1 MNIIVI
7 KERLGEGL
15 DAAIRASGD
24 HPTLPILK
32 NVLIEAKDNKI
43 TLTATN
49 LEIGMRYDLAG
60 KVNKEGSITAPAGL
74 LGQIISNLSDERVEL
89 SVDGASLNIT
99 TDSYKANLQ
108 GTLPDEFPILPT
120 IENVAEY
127 IVLDSLLFKESLDAA
142 LSAAQ
147 FSELRPELSSVY
159 FQFFGDRIVL
169 VATDSFRL
177 AEKTLVNKDFEAS
190 TSVEFKVLLPLR
202 TAQELA
208 RILKAKGPIKIYRD
222 QSQMLFRTERID
234 LISRLLEGT
243 FPDYRAVIP
252 KEYQAEVLADRDDF
266 LDAVKLAGIMSGASS
281 EVTLRPGAGESLE
294 ISSRDEKLGE
304 NSYQLPAKTKGTFKE
319 VSFNWKYLLE
329 GAKTM
334 PPKEFVLGLNNDNK
348 PAILKSRQDASYFYI
363 LMPILKG

>member
-108 GTLPDEFPILPT
+108 GTPSD
-120 IENVAEY
+120 
-127 IVLDSLLFKESLDAA
+127 
-142 LSAAQ
+142 
-147 FSELRPELSSVY
+147 
-159 FQFFGDRIVL
+159 
-169 VATDSFRL
+169 
-177 AEKTLVNKDFEAS
+177 
-190 TSVEFKVLLPLR
+190 
-202 TAQELA
+202 
-208 RILKAKGPIKIYRD
+208 
-222 QSQMLFRTERID
+222 
-234 LISRLLEGT
+234 
-243 FPDYRAVIP
+243 
-252 KEYQAEVLADRDDF
+252 
-266 LDAVKLAGIMSGASS
+266 
-281 EVTLRPGAGESLE
+281 
-294 ISSRDEKLGE
+294 
-304 NSYQLPAKTKGTFKE
+304 
-319 VSFNWKYLLE
+319 
-329 GAKTM
+329 
-334 PPKEFVLGLNNDNK
+334 
-348 PAILKSRQDASYFYI
+348 
-363 LMPILKG
+363 